1 MQTYPSQRRRVLGP
15 KWRFEP
21 RYSEPIPTIEDRAQT
36 ALNTV
41 PVPARGGDRQQTMMR
56 RSTNYGKHLNDFQ
69 SWDVI
74 NRNSPKL
81 GTYKFTRDDG

>member
-1 MQTYPSQRRRVLGP
+1 M
-15 KWRFEP
+15 
-21 RYSEPIPTIEDRAQT
+21 
-36 ALNTV
+36 

-56 RSTNYGKHLNDFQ
+56 RSTDTKPPNNFQ

>member
-36 ALNTV
+36 AHHR
-41 PVPARGGDRQQTMMR
+41 PVPSRGGDRQQTMMR
-56 RSTNYGKHLNDFQ
+56 RSTNDDKPPNDSQ
-69 SWDVI
+69 SWDVT
-74 NRNSPKL
+74 NRNSPSH
-81 GTYKFTRDDG
+81 GTYEFTDADG